1 MILITKKSEIYHA
14 VYLSLY
20 SLQGIWLRRCYIKKA
35 VVMGWRGGSLGKE
48 LASQALRPQF
58 HPQNLEEMSGL
69 VVPLLGKQRQED
81 PWSSLVSSRPK
92 ASIPK
97 NTWGH
102 LVALTR
108 THAHAKQKEPW
119 QHQSKGAMVAECVPC
134 LFLPF
139 SYGNFLVCFL
149 LLRSTATPK
158 ATWRRKESF
167 GLSHS
172 QSSSEDRAGTR
183 DGNWIRGHG
192 GHCLLACSAFLCKPV
207 PITLGMTSFTVGL
220 VPRHQLA
227 IMKTPHK
234 HSYTSVL
241 HLIPD
246 NQDEPSQ
253 GWN

>member
-1 MILITKKSEIYHA
+1 MLYQEGRSDGLTGWLTWEGACVTSTKTPVPSPEP
-14 VYLSLY
+14 
-20 SLQGIWLRRCYIKKA
+20 
-35 VVMGWRGGSLGKE
+35 RGNVRISSAPNPPG
-48 LASQALRPQF
+48 
-58 HPQNLEEMSGL
+58 
-69 VVPLLGKQRQED
+69 QED

-102 LVALTR
+102 LVVLTR

-119 QHQSKGAMVAECVPC
+119 HHQSKGAMVVECVPC